1 MEQEV
6 NWDTVFKRVEKNRIK
21 NQNRKLERLS
31 LTDVQRIA
39 FRNLLEE
46 KITTDRFTDDFLKII
61 GKKFK
66 HLLTDPEWKLYTSM
80 WDRMYS
86 EK

>member
-6 NWDTVFKRVEKNRIK
+6 KWDIVFKRVEENRIK
-21 NQNRKLERLS
+21 NQNRKPEKLS
-31 LTDVQRIA
+31 LTDVQRTA
-39 FRNLLEE
+39 FGNLLEE
-46 KITTDRFTDDFLKII
+46 KITIDRFTDEFLKII